1 MNFCKFKGKCA
12 RDIIMHNSRN
22 DDRHNHSNEKI
33 NPELSHLNYDLLE
46 REGGIGAFAYYNKQI
61 QAVKDNYKANTG
73 KELRKDAVTLCS
85 WCITLPEGMED
96 KEKEFFGG
104 VVDFFKE
111 RYPDCIPII
120 AAVHK
125 DETRPHLHFS
135 FIPTQEG
142 GRLCAKDLETKA
154 SLNKIHPQ
162 AEKYLSER
170 LGYGVKLLNG
180 ATMNGNK
187 TILQMKNDE
196 LQSQI
201 EKAESRLKS
210 LDMQF
215 GEKMEGIVGQLQ
227 AKLNLGKRLSKEDMQ
242 NFNKLV
248 SLSTEFD
255 KIRQVLTEEIQR
267 TQQIN
272 KGKTEAIAHFIGE
285 RIKKIEAENEEA
297 LKAHKKNIE
306 AEYESSFKALKNEN
320 NTLKKER
327 ELLNDCFMREEGV
340 SVDELIKWEWERQE
354 QEAKQR
360 KTEKNSKKIEYER

>member
-12 RDIIMHNSRN
+12 RDIVIHNARS

-46 REGGIGAFAYYNKQI
+46 REGGIGAFVYYNRQI

-96 KEKEFFGG
+96 KEKEFFVG

-111 RYPDCIPII
+111 RYPDCIPIT
-120 AAVHK
+120 ATVHK

-154 SLNKIHPQ
+154 TLNKIHPE
-162 AEKYLSER
+162 AEKYLSKR
-170 LGYGVKLLNG
+170 LDCEVKLLNG

-201 EKAESRLKS
+201 EKAESRLRS
-210 LDMQF
+210 LDIQF
-215 GEKMEGIVGQLQ
+215 GKKMEGLVGQLQ
-227 AKLNLGKRLSKEDMQ
+227 EKLNLGKRLTKEDMQ
-242 NFNKLV
+242 NFNVLV
-248 SLSTEFD
+248 KLSTDFE
-255 KIRQVLTEEIQR
+255 KTRQILSEEIKR
-267 TQQIN
+267 TKDLYNSELETIS
-272 KGKTEAIAHFIGE
+272 HFIG
-285 RIKKIEAENEEA
+285 KGIEAE
-297 LKAHKKNIE
+297 KKNIE
-306 AEYESSFKALKNEN
+306 AEYESAFKALKKEN
-320 NTLKKER
+320 NTLKAER
-327 ELLNDCFMREEGV
+327 EILNSCLLREEGV

-360 KTEKNSKKIEYER
+360 KTEKSSKKIEYER